1 MVLMVGLWVMV
12 TVMHLAV
19 LVGLLLGD
27 MICDSSTRDEVYG
40 CAKVQSSSIVFER
53 RQLAYLKLGTG
64 LKNNLVGLAALQVRR
79 TKMTWKRKV
88 F

>member
-1 MVLMVGLWVMV
+1 MVM
-12 TVMHLAV
+12 VMHLAV
-19 LVGLLLGD
+19 LGD
-27 MICDSSTRDEVYG
+27 MICDSSTHDEVYG

-64 LKNNLVGLAALQVRR
+64 LKNNLVGLAALQVRG
-79 TKMTWKRKV
+79 TKMTRRGKT